1 MTNDIDINLR
11 IKLAKSNSYHLQYLE
26 ERELV
31 IVDNKGLGMKTNKPL
46 IIYSS
51 KHVNADHLISTVPIN
66 PIVMTTIPKNPKVGT
81 VYIDKNDM
89 TLKRYNGSD
98 WEIIGQLQYIEF
110 DNNNGGYW
118 KYYFLTT
125 IETPPNEEIQYK
137 IEFTENSINIW
148 SNDLSQILVSGDI
161 GPFWYESNRTDI
173 RVFDENFEQNYFWI
187 EKFDPENKHAIIW
200 VKLKQG
206 QQKLGIAFGNE
217 NCNESSYNNGD
228 MTFEFFDDFEG
239 DSLDTNKWNTNTN
252 TYSVEN
258 GIIKMWG
265 NWNGNNYYINT
276 KQKFT
281 SPVVV
286 IGKWRC
292 GQVNADTDLFVG
304 FRTTETGVIW
314 NDGYDCIY
322 DSNKDEEYERKSI
335 FKLDTEIV
343 YGGVVADTNRHQFR
357 IIFKSNEI
365 RFWDDLLGELS
376 ASGHGLN
383 EFYLGIGADTD
394 SNDRYGYIDYIAIGK
409 YIEQDLQF
417 GQITLNEF

>member
-1 MTNDIDINLR
+1 MTDDIDVNLR
-11 IKLAKSNSYHLQYLE
+11 VKLVKSNSYHLQYLE

-31 IVDNKGLGMKTNKPL
+31 IVDNKGLGMKTSKPL
-46 IIYSS
+46 KVYSPNYTS
-51 KHVNADHLISTVPIN
+51 IDYLISAVSVN
-66 PIVMTTIPKNPKVGT
+66 PIIMTTMPENPKVGT
-81 VYIDKNDM
+81 VYVDKNDM
-89 TLKRYNGSD
+89 TLKRYTGTD
-98 WEIIGQLQYIEF
+98 WEIIGQLQCIEF

-118 KYYFLTT
+118 KYYFLTS
-125 IETPPNEEIQYK
+125 IETPPSEEIQYK

-161 GPFWYESNRTDI
+161 GPFWDESNGTDI
-173 RVFDENFEQNYFWI
+173 RIFDENFEQNYFWI

-314 NDGYDCIY
+314 NDGYDCVY
-322 DSNKDEEYERKSI
+322 MYHYMSMFGKDDQLAMWLYI
-335 FKLDTEIV
+335 H
-343 YGGVVADTNRHQFR
+343 ADTNWHQFR
-357 IIFKSNEI
+357 IVFKSNEI
-365 RFWDDLLGELS
+365 RFWMDPFGELN
-376 ASGHGLN
+376 ASEHGLN
-383 EFYLGIGADTD
+383 EFYLSIGADTD
-394 SNDRYGYIDYIAIGK
+394 SDSRYGYIDYIAIGK